1 MFDKVYSS
9 MIRKHLLMSKEKKYQ
24 NFIYYM
30 GYKSLDA
37 CFCKDKV
44 RNLILIW
51 K

>member
-9 MIRKHLLMSKEKKYQ
+9 MIRKHLLMSKEKKVSKLYLVLV
-24 NFIYYM
+24 
-30 GYKSLDA
+30 YKSFDA
-37 CFCKDKV
+37 FFCKDKV